1 MFKSTKAITLGAV
14 AITAASLFAF
24 STASATHSWGGYH
37 WKKFDPA
44 VNLRIGNNVSGVAWN
59 AALSDAVDDWNS
71 SPRVDDL
78 NSSPRLALTLEPG
91 STNPKNCKAVN
102 GTVQVCSSAY
112 GNNGWLGLAQIWLS
126 GGHISQG
133 ITKLND
139 SYFASGFYD
148 TPAWRAL
155 VTCQELGHDF
165 GLSHQDEAFNNANLD
180 TCMDYTS
187 DPETNQHPND
197 HDYEMLEAI
206 YKHGDETIILEPPK
220 RGKPAGLGNAS
231 EEAFGG
237 NSPADWGRATSH
249 NAQGKPDTFVKN
261 LESGK
266 RLVTHV
272 FWVPERKNK
281 R

>member
-24 STASATHSWGGYH
+24 STASANNKWGTYH
-37 WKKFDPA
+37 WKKSIA
-44 VNLRIGNNVSGVAWN
+44 GTVNLRIGNNVSGVAWN
-59 AALSDAVDDWNS
+59 AALYGAVEDWNQS
-71 SPRVDDL
+71 GK
-78 NSSPRLALTLEPG
+78 LALTLEPG

-112 GNNGWLGLAQIWLS
+112 GNTGWLGIAQIWLS

-139 SYFASGFYD
+139 SYFASAPYD

-165 GLSHQDEAFNNANLD
+165 GLSHQDEAFNNAND
-180 TCMDYTS
+180 GTCMDYTD
-187 DPETNQHPND
+187 DPDGLLKGQFDNQHPNA
-197 HDYEMLEAI
+197 HDYVMLDEI
-206 YKHGDETIILEPPK
+206 YDHSEEITSVEPPK
-220 RGKPAGLGNAS
+220 RGKPDGRGNAS